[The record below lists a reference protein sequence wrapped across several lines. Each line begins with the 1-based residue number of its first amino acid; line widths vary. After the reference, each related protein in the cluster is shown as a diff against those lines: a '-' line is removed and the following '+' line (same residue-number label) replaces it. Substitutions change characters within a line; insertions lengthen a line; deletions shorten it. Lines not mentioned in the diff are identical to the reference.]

1 MSVPELKGV
10 IIMVMSIFYNQFI
23 KLKLATDQ
31 K

>member
-1 MSVPELKGV
+1 MSVTELMDV

-23 KLKLATDQ
+23 KLKVAPDP